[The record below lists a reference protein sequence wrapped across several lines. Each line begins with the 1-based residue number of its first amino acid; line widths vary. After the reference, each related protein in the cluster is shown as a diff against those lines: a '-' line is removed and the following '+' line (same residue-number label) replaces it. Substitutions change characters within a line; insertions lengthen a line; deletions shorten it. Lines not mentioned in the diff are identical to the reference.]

1 MSQEINR
8 REFIR
13 DSLVASTAGALGLS
27 ATARGASASAPSS
40 ESAVPAR
47 TSTATEGMPM
57 GKLTGQMGSVPLSR
71 LVLGCNH
78 ITHFVHCRDLRY
90 VNELAMHYNTEAKI
104 IETMALAEQH
114 GVNTIMMH
122 NDPRGMPIVNRYINK
137 HGGRIQRIVAP
148 DPYSPEI
155 DFYSEQ
161 IRRLADEGVSAMY
174 VHGVH
179 AERFLAEGN
188 GDMIARIVEAIR
200 VRGQVPAGVAAHD
213 LAVVEYCEKHDVG
226 AEFYVKTFHHHN
238 YPSAPRPDQLTGV
251 ISEVPGYWCKDPK
264 ATIDVMNKIAKPF
277 IAYKVLAAGAIPPQS
292 AFQYAFENGADHV
305 LVGMFDFEIA
315 EDAQITR
322 EILSKMQ
329 RSRPWRS

>member
-8 REFIR
+8 RQFIR
-13 DSLVASTAGALGLS
+13 DSLVASAAGTLALG
-27 ATARGASASAPSS
+27 AAGRTAAAQDAASPPAVAVVKSTSGAA
-40 ESAVPAR
+40 
-47 TSTATEGMPM
+47 MPM
-57 GKLTGQMGSVPLSR
+57 GKITGKIGSVELSR

-78 ITHFVHCRDLRY
+78 ITHFVHCRDLPY

-104 IETMALAEQH
+104 METMAVAEQH

-122 NDPRGMPIVNRYINK
+122 NDPRGMPIVNKYLK
-137 HGGRIQRIVAP
+137 QGGRIERIVAP

-155 DFYSEQ
+155 DFYAEQ
-161 IRRLADEGVSAMY
+161 IRRLADDGVAAMY

-200 VRGQVPAGVAAHD
+200 VRGNVPAGVAAHD
-213 LAVVEYCEKHDVG
+213 LAVIEYCEKHDVG

-238 YPSAPRPDQLTGV
+238 YPTAPRPEQLKGA
-251 ISEVPGYWCKDPK
+251 ISEVPGYWCKDPQ
-264 ATIDVMNKIAKPF
+264 ATADRMKGIAKPF
-277 IAYKVLAAGAIPPQS
+277 IAYKVMAAGAIPPHS
-292 AFQYAFENGADHV
+292 AFKYAFENGADHV

-315 EDAQITR
+315 DDARITR
-322 EILSKMQ
+322 EVLANLQ
-329 RSRPWRS
+329 RSRPWYS